1 MKKVELH
8 SNDKSGAEATDA
20 TIRMLPGGCQLLH
33 KDSWAKI
40 WGFDERYYGWGS
52 EDQDLIWRA
61 RLAKIRAYW
70 LGENP
75 ARSNIQL
82 FHQAHGKIDIK
93 KDIKDQNKN
102 KKLLNNIKSY
112 KANPDG
118 WGGIKDDET

>member
-1 MKKVELH
+1 M
-8 SNDKSGAEATDA
+8 N
-20 TIRMLPGGCQLLH
+20 
-33 KDSWAKI
+33 
-40 WGFDERYYGWGS
+40 
-52 EDQDLIWRA
+52 
-61 RLAKIRAYW
+61 
-70 LGENP
+70 
-75 ARSNIQL
+75 SNIQL